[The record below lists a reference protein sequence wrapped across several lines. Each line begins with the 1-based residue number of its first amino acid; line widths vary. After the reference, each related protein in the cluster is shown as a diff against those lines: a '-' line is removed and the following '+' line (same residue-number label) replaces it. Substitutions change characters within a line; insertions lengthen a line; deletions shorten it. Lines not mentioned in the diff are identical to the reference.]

1 MRVSGAIQRKL
12 KKYKKLMAGA
22 LKCYFLIFA
31 RSPYYDDVRLCVC
44 VCVCVCAG
52 GYINISYAMMLPLF
66 LSTLD
71 LVSDILFIWRLSNS
85 MWRIGAT
92 FLNAAM
98 FVLGSSIFGNFVA
111 FFGIFIYSYKKG
123 KVSFHG

>member
-1 MRVSGAIQRKL
+1 MS
-12 KKYKKLMAGA
+12 
-22 LKCYFLIFA
+22 
-31 RSPYYDDVRLCVC
+31 LCVC
-44 VCVCVCAG
+44 RCACVFVCAG

-85 MWRIGAT
+85 RWRIGAK
-92 FLNAAM
+92 FLDAAM

-111 FFGIFIYSYKKG
+111 FFGIFIYSHKKG
-123 KVSFHG
+123 KVSFHGLGISVVVFDSSATTPSAFCLTDYTTNANCIVPIMY

>member
-1 MRVSGAIQRKL
+1 MHGGVASICPSESVCRGV
-12 KKYKKLMAGA
+12 
-22 LKCYFLIFA
+22 
-31 RSPYYDDVRLCVC
+31 CVC

-85 MWRIGAT
+85 RWRIGAK
-92 FLNAAM
+92 FLDAAM

-111 FFGIFIYSYKKG
+111 FFGIFIYSHKKG
-123 KVSFHG
+123 KVSFYGWVSQRCV